1 MGRVTIQMIADRAG
15 VSRGTVDR
23 VLHNRPNV
31 NPEIRE
37 RVQQIV
43 RKLRYSTEETAAVQS
58 PKRIGV
64 LLPGASWFSADL
76 KREWLRGLSDAK
88 RVVEPLGFGVE
99 LIECETDL
107 PHEFAARIERMEKD
121 GLDGLAI
128 SAKNNPVIR
137 GLIDGLTGDGIPVVT
152 YNSDIPD
159 SGRLYF
165 VGQDLYRSGKVAA
178 DLITKYVREP
188 GEILLVAGNLE
199 FDAHQQRVRGFMDKC
214 MEAGIA
220 AHRLHLTES
229 FNEYVLTYDKV
240 SDALTHMPNLRAIY
254 MANESVPACAEAIRR
269 SGRQDK
275 IMVVGND
282 LSAATR
288 RLLADGTVDFIIE
301 QNMYWQGYQPVL
313 LLKNQILSPEPPK
326 SPFLFTDISVI
337 NAENMRETESYE
349 GGQASVSK
357 RKTRH
362 SADRLDER
370 RYAAARRSADL

>member
-31 NPEIRE
+31 NPEIRA
-37 RVQQIV
+37 RVQQMIRQLQYTV
-43 RKLRYSTEETAAVQS
+43 EDTAAAQTI
-58 PKRIGV
+58 KRIGV
-64 LLPGASWFSADL
+64 LLPGAGWFNADL
-76 KREWLRGLSDAK
+76 KSEWLRGLRDAQQ
-88 RVVEPLGFGVE
+88 VVEPLGFEVE

-107 PHEFAARIERMEKD
+107 PHEFAAKIGSMQQH

-137 GLIDGLTGDGIPVVT
+137 ELIDGLTSGGVPVVT

-159 SGRLYF
+159 SSRLCF

-178 DLITKYVREP
+178 DLIIKYLKECD
-188 GEILLVAGNLE
+188 EILLVAGNLE
-199 FDAHQQRVRGFMDKC
+199 FDAHQKRVQGFMDKC
-214 MEAGIA
+214 TAAGIA

-240 SDALTHMPNLRAIY
+240 SDALTRLPNLRAIY
-254 MANESVPACAEAIRR
+254 MANESVPACAEAIKR
-269 SGRQDK
+269 SGRREK

-288 RLLADGTVDFIIE
+288 KLLRDGTVDFIIE

-313 LLKNQILSPEPPK
+313 LLKNQILSPQPPK

-337 NAENMRETESYE
+337 NAENMRETAIDR
-349 GGQASVSK
+349 GGERNVSQ

-370 RYAAARRSADL
+370 RYAAARRGADL

>member
-1 MGRVTIQMIADRAG
+1 MIADRAG

-43 RKLRYSTEETAAVQS
+43 RKLRYSTEETTAVQS

-349 GGQASVSK
+349 GGQASVS
-357 RKTRH
+357 
-362 SADRLDER
+362 
-370 RYAAARRSADL
+370 